1 MERQCLFFTFNV
13 ATNECLLKS
22 GLGTSV
28 AGLQAYYISGPK
40 YCGFSTGIKT
50 NKTSFRPVS
59 ILLQELVFK
68 PSLCFYGCKKSMLWL
83 INHPKVKP
91 PKIN

>member
-1 MERQCLFFTFNV
+1 MFWRVHTIAFGGFYSFTNVFNV

-68 PSLCFYGCKKSMLWL
+68 PSLCFYGCKK
-83 INHPKVKP
+83 VCYD
-91 PKIN
+91 